1 MDTPARDTP
10 AVNIRVKILPQSIYS
25 PEARWGLTTKIQ
37 APSWGVTTLPHCPGV
52 WPGAARGRGRRGA
65 TPAPRPGR
73 RRRGASRRR
82 RRPPPW
88 SLARRRARSSR
99 ASCADSGGLLAR
111 AAEAPPA
118 WARRGRPPPASQGRR
133 PSSRAQ
139 RAPHSPARRRA
150 RASSTPHLGWRR
162 AARRSRGSTRPHRRG
177 RRAMPGRG
185 RTSVRPWACACR
197 GGSGHVVSELRPPC
211 PPLARRELACARV
224 VWRPGRYYWALLP
237 GCGTRVAS
245 CGASEVR
252 CVPWGE
258 WAWGLTT
265 AEHGAHAVRV
275 SRSCSGCAAGVPSCT
290 RSERAQSVHGAC
302 SARAAGRAVAAP

>member
-25 PEARWGLTTKIQ
+25 PEARWGLTTKTQ
-37 APSWGVTTLPHCPGV
+37 ARSWGATLPCV

-111 AAEAPPA
+111 AAEAQAA

-139 RAPHSPARRRA
+139 RAPHSPPRRRA

-185 RTSVRPWACACR
+185 RTSVRPWAWSCR

-224 VWRPGRYYWALLP
+224 VWRPGRYYWAPLP
-237 GCGTRVAS
+237 GRGTRVAT

-252 CVPWGE
+252 CVPWG
-258 WAWGLTT
+258 GVGMGPDYGGRTVLTQC
-265 AEHGAHAVRV
+265 VV